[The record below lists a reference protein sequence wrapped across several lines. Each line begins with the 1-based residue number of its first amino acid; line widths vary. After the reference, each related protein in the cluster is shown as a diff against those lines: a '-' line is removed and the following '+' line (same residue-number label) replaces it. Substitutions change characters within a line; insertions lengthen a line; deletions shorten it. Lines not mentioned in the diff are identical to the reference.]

1 MLQKKHAE
9 YKVLAKQLI
18 RKWKT
23 LVRVNKDRI
32 MTTVLKDG
40 TVRKLAANQKGK
52 KVIKVTIDE
61 LTASKQ
67 MSFKDKLKLNNNQ
80 PQGKKKTSTTVVD

>member
-9 YKVLAKQLI
+9 YKVLTKQLI

-61 LTASKQ
+61 YQL
-67 MSFKDKLKLNNNQ
+67 LN
-80 PQGKKKTSTTVVD
+80 K

>member
-9 YKVLAKQLI
+9 YKVLGKELI

-40 TVRKLAANQKGK
+40 TVRKLAAN
-52 KVIKVTIDE
+52 
-61 LTASKQ
+61 
-67 MSFKDKLKLNNNQ
+67 
-80 PQGKKKTSTTVVD
+80 